1 MSSASEE
8 TIVGAPSVIA
18 NAAPKQAEP
27 KHAGNVIAGG
37 SWTHLLARAAVRPL
51 VGTWVTPNHL
61 TTLRLAAGLMACAA
75 FALGSRSG
83 DIWGGVLWI
92 LSAFLDRADGELARI
107 GGKTSAWGHKYD
119 YICDNAVTAL
129 FFLSAGIGAHDGA
142 LGWLGLPLGA
152 LAGGSILASNIFSEA
167 LEKSDGSGRRAYAGA
182 AGFDLDDL
190 LYLCGPAAWLGW
202 LAPILIGAAIV
213 APTMALIT
221 LWRLRRIQRRR
232 AAV

>member
-8 TIVGAPSVIA
+8 TSDGVVHSGP
-18 NAAPKQAEP
+18 
-27 KHAGNVIAGG
+27 VIAGG
-37 SWTHLLARAAVRPL
+37 SWTHLLARVAVRPL

-61 TTLRLAAGLMACAA
+61 TTLRLVTGLFACAGFA
-75 FALGSRSG
+75 FGTHIG
-83 DIWGGVLWI
+83 DLWGGVLWVV
-92 LSAFLDRADGELARI
+92 SAFLDRADGELARI
-107 GGKTSAWGHKYD
+107 GGKTSAWGHTYD

-129 FFLSAGIGAHDGA
+129 FFLAVGIGAHHGG

-152 LAGGSILASNIFSEA
+152 LAGGAILASNIFSEA
-167 LEKSDGSGRRAYAGA
+167 LEKRDGSGRRAYAGA

-202 LAPILIGAAIV
+202 LVPILIGAAIV

-221 LWRLRRIQRRR
+221 LWRLRRIEKH
-232 AAV
+232 AI

>member
-1 MSSASEE
+1 MSSPSEE
-8 TIVGAPSVIA
+8 TIVAPSVIA
-18 NAAPKQAEP
+18 NAAP

-51 VGTWVTPNHL
+51 VDTWVTPNHL
-61 TTLRLAAGLMACAA
+61 TTLRLVTGLMACAA

-129 FFLSAGIGAHDGA
+129 FFLTAGIGAHDGA

-221 LWRLRRIQRRR
+221 LWRLRQLQRRR
-232 AAV
+232 AAEAVV